1 VRSPP
6 EVWTILQKDLRL
18 ELRTK
23 EALSGLVVLVVLILL
38 TFTFALDPEG
48 AVAAAPAVLW
58 VTIVF
63 AGLLAVQRAF
73 LSERENGSWY
83 GLLLCPV
90 DRGAIF
96 AAKLAGNVIILTVAQ
111 SVLTALLMLFLG
123 LRLPGS
129 VVAFVLA
136 NALGLIGFSALA
148 TLFAAISV
156 RLRAREMMLPLL
168 VLPLLV
174 PVVICAVEASRILL
188 AGGTAASAGV
198 WLRVL
203 ATFDVIVTVAGWMLF
218 EQLVLE

>member
-1 VRSPP
+1 
-6 EVWTILQKDLRL
+6 VWTILQKDLRL

-23 EALSGLVVLVVLILL
+23 EALSGLIVLVVLILL

-73 LSERENGSWY
+73 VVERENGSWH
-83 GLLLCPV
+83 GLLLSPIE
-90 DRGAIF
+90 RGAIF
-96 AAKLAGNVIILTVAQ
+96 AAKMAGNVIVLAVAQ
-111 SVLTALLMLFLG
+111 CALTLLLMLFLG
-123 LRLPGS
+123 LRPPPALL
-129 VVAFVLA
+129 AFVLV

-188 AGGTAASAGV
+188 MGGSAASAGV

-203 ATFDVIVTVAGWMLF
+203 AAFDVIVTVAGWMLF
-218 EQLVLE
+218 EQLVVE

>member
-1 VRSPP
+1 
-6 EVWTILQKDLRL
+6 VWSILRKDLLL

-23 EALSGLVVLVVLILL
+23 ESLSALVVLVMLILL

-48 AVAAAPAVLW
+48 ARAAAPAVLW
-58 VTIVF
+58 VTLIF

-73 LSERENGSWY
+73 LVERESGAWY

-96 AAKLAGNVIILTVAQ
+96 LAKMIGNLVILSVAQ
-111 SVLTALLMLFLG
+111 AVLMVLLVLV
-123 LRLPGS
+123 LRLDFPAAPVG
-129 VVAFVLA
+129 LA
-136 NALGLIGFSALA
+136 LVNTLGLIGFSALA
-148 TLFAAISV
+148 TLFAAIAV
-156 RLRAREMMLPLL
+156 RLRAREMLLPLL

-188 AGGTAASAGV
+188 GGGSAAGAGV

-203 ATFDVIVTVAGWMLF
+203 ATFDVIITVTGWMIF

>member
-1 VRSPP
+1 MWS
-6 EVWTILQKDLRL
+6 ILRKDLLL
-18 ELRTK
+18 ELRTR
-23 EALSGLVVLVVLILL
+23 EAVSAVVVLVVLILL

-48 AVAAAPAVLW
+48 VRSAAPAVLW
-58 VTIVF
+58 VTLIF

-73 LSERENGSWY
+73 LVERESGAWY
-83 GLLLCPV
+83 GLLLGPV

-96 AAKLAGNVIILTVAQ
+96 LAKMIANLVVLAVADV
-111 SVLTALLMLFLG
+111 VLTLLLALVLGIGVPAAPLELALVNTLG
-123 LRLPGS
+123 LL
-129 VVAFVLA
+129 
-136 NALGLIGFSALA
+136 GFSALA

-156 RLRAREMMLPLL
+156 RLRARELLLPLL

-174 PVVICAVEASRILL
+174 PVVICAVEASRIVL
-188 AGGTAASAGV
+188 AGGGAAAAGV

>member
-1 VRSPP
+1 MWS
-6 EVWTILQKDLRL
+6 ILRKDLLL

-23 EALSGLVVLVVLILL
+23 ESLSALVVLVMLILL

-48 AVAAAPAVLW
+48 ARAAAPAVLW
-58 VTIVF
+58 VTLIF

-73 LSERENGSWY
+73 LVERESGAWY

-96 AAKLAGNVIILTVAQ
+96 LAKMIANLVILSVAQ
-111 SVLTALLMLFLG
+111 AVLMVLLVLV
-123 LRLPGS
+123 LRLDVPAAPVGLA
-129 VVAFVLA
+129 VV
-136 NALGLIGFSALA
+136 NTLGLIGFSALA
-148 TLFAAISV
+148 TLFAAIAV
-156 RLRAREMMLPLL
+156 RLRAREMLLPLL

-188 AGGTAASAGV
+188 GGGSAASAGV

-203 ATFDVIVTVAGWMLF
+203 ATFDVIITVTGWLIF

>member
-1 VRSPP
+1 
-6 EVWTILQKDLRL
+6 VWSILQKDLRL

-48 AVAAAPAVLW
+48 AAAAGPAVLW
-58 VTIVF
+58 VTLIF
-63 AGLLAVQRAF
+63 AGLLSVQRAF
-73 LSERENGSWY
+73 LIERENGSWY

-96 AAKLAGNVIILTVAQ
+96 IAKMVGNIIVLAVAQ
-111 SVLTALLMLFLG
+111 TVLVVLLMLFFG
-123 LRLPGS
+123 LAPPPALA
-129 VVAFVLA
+129 AFLLA
-136 NALGLIGFSALA
+136 NVLGLIGFSALA

-156 RLRAREMMLPLL
+156 RLRAREMLLPLL

-174 PVVICAVEASRILL
+174 PVIICAVEASRILL
-188 AGGTAASAGV
+188 TGGSTTSAGA

-203 ATFDVIVTVAGWMLF
+203 ATFDVIITVTGWLIF
-218 EQLVLE
+218 EQLVVE